1 MNEKTKVWHEW
12 TTTEIRTLKEIWAR
26 TEPLKTNM
34 HLLPRHTLHATHVKG
49 QSLGLPARLNVKSE
63 YSPAYA
69 VLKLALEESPDHAKS
84 LAERTGVSYRRV
96 GNFLKEMHDASR
108 IHVTGWRKTARNGPP
123 FPIYAW
129 GEGDDV
135 RKPQPAAM
143 RNRIGHK
150 SGARSMSNPFSQLVA
165 YARDVHQEA
174 A

>member
-1 MNEKTKVWHEW
+1 MDKQPKAWAEW
-12 TTTEIRTLKEIWAR
+12 TTVEIRILKEIWASN
-26 TEPLKTNM
+26 EPLKTRM
-34 HLLPRHTLHATHVKG
+34 YLLPRHTIAATHMKG
-49 QSLGLPARLNVKSE
+49 RSLGLPPRFNVKAE
-63 YSPAYA
+63 YSAAYA
-69 VLKLALEESPDHAKS
+69 VLKMALEESPDHAHS

-96 GNFLKEMHDASR
+96 GNFLKDMHDAGR

-143 RNRIGHK
+143 RNRIGRK
-150 SGARSMSNPFSQLVA
+150 SPTLAASNPFGQLVA
-165 YARDVHQEA
+165 YARVTQREA

>member
-1 MNEKTKVWHEW
+1 MTEKTKVWHEW
-12 TTTEIRTLKEIWAR
+12 TTTEIRILKEIWAR

-34 HLLPRHTLHATHVKG
+34 HLLPRHTLHSTHVKG

-69 VLKLALEESPDHAKS
+69 VLKLALEESPDGAKG

-96 GNFLKEMHDASR
+96 GNFLKDMHDANR
-108 IHVTGWRKTARNGPP
+108 IHITGWRKTERNGPP

-135 RKPQPAAM
+135 RKPKPAAM
-143 RNRIGHK
+143 RNRLRRKAVANSFAH
-150 SGARSMSNPFSQLVA
+150 LVN
-165 YARDVHQEA
+165 YACDIQREA

>member
-1 MNEKTKVWHEW
+1 MKKKAKVWHEW
-12 TTTEIRTLKEIWAR
+12 TTTEIRILREIWAR

-49 QSLGLPARLNVKSE
+49 QSLGLPARHNVKSE

-69 VLKLALEESPDHAKS
+69 VLKIALEESPDHAKS
-84 LAERTGVSYRRV
+84 LSERTGVSYRRV
-96 GNFLKEMHDASR
+96 GDFLKEMHNAGR
-108 IHVTGWRKTARNGPP
+108 IHVTGWRKTERNGPP

-129 GEGDDV
+129 GDGDDV

-143 RNRIGHK
+143 RNRLRRRDVPRAAI
-150 SGARSMSNPFSQLVA
+150 NPFSQLVA
-165 YARDVHQEA
+165 LSRDHREA